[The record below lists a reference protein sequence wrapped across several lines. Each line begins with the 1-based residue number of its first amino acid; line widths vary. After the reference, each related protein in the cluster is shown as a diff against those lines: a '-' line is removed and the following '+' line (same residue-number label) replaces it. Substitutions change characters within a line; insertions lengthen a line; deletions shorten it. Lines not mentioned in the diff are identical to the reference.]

1 MIYPI
6 SFTLDNIETNF
17 ELNIEY
23 RELAEKIGIKDY
35 QVISALNASD
45 DFVKFII
52 NITKNY

>member
-52 NITKNY
+52 NITKKY